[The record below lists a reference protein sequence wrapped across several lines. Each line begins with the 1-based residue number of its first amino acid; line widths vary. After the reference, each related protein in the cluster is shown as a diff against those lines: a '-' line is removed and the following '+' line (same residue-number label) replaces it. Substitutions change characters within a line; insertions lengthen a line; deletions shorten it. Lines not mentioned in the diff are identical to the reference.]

1 MKSDI
6 MNAIQQICE
15 EKNISYEAVVETIE
29 HALAAAYRK
38 DFGNKNLN
46 VKVKYNPET
55 NETKVFDVK
64 TVVEDVS
71 EEELAK
77 ALELRQK
84 EKEGEEVTEEIKKFN
99 PKTEIMLS
107 EAKKMKKKVKLG
119 DEIITE
125 LPIPAAYGRM
135 AAQTAK
141 QVIIQRIR
149 EAERDTIYKDFKAK
163 EKTLINGIVQRR
175 EGRLVLIDLGQTV
188 GLLPPEEQIEIE
200 NYYPGRRLKVYIANV
215 NLSAKGPEVIV
226 SRSHPEIIREL
237 FKIEVPEISAGTV
250 EIKSIAREAGLRTK
264 IAVASKQANI
274 DPVGSCVGQR
284 GSRVQT
290 IINELGGE
298 KIDIIEWSED
308 PEKFITN
315 ALSPAKIIDST
326 LNKKEKRVIVKVKPE
341 QYSLAIGRAG
351 QNVRLA
357 ARLTGWKIDVAG
369 DESGIIQESIIDP
382 EKNQKKEKDS
392 KEKVEE
398 KKVKKI
404 SKKEKE

>member
-6 MNAIQQICE
+6 MSAIQQICE
-15 EKNISYEAVVETIE
+15 EKNISYEAVIETIE

-46 VKVKYNPET
+46 LRVKYNPET
-55 NETKVFDVK
+55 NETNVYDVK
-64 TVVEDVS
+64 IVVEDIS

-77 ALELRQK
+77 AMELRQK
-84 EKEGEEVTEEIKKFN
+84 EKEGEEIDEEIKKFN
-99 PKTEIMLS
+99 PKNEIMLS
-107 EAKKMKKKVKLG
+107 EAKKIKKSIKVG
-119 DEIITE
+119 EEIITE

-149 EAERDTIYKDFKAK
+149 EAERDTIYKDFKSK
-163 EKTLINGIVQRR
+163 ENSLINGIVQRR
-175 EGRLVLIDLGQTV
+175 EGRLVLIDLGQTI

-200 NYYPGRRLKVYIANV
+200 NYYPGRRLKVYISSV
-215 NLSAKGPEVIV
+215 NLTAKGPEVII
-226 SRSHPEIIREL
+226 SRSHPEIVKEL
-237 FKIEVPEISAGTV
+237 FKIEVPEINAGTV
-250 EIKSIAREAGLRTK
+250 EIKSIAREAGLRSK
-264 IAVASKQANI
+264 IAVFSKQNNI

-298 KIDIIEWSED
+298 KIDIIEWSDD
-308 PEKFITN
+308 PQKFIIN
-315 ALSPAKIIDST
+315 ALSPAKVVDLI
-326 LNKKEKRVIVKVKPE
+326 LNKKEQTAVAKVKPD

-357 ARLTGWKIDVAG
+357 AKLTGWKIDVEGG
-369 DESGIIQESIIDP
+369 DEEISEAKIEEEKPAAEP
-382 EKNQKKEKDS
+382 EKKSKKTTKKKEK
-392 KEKVEE
+392 
-398 KKVKKI
+398 
-404 SKKEKE
+404 